1 MSRAASPR
9 RPDRVPAAGRTS
21 APAPVRPLAPA
32 GEPPSLLRDPWAWAA
47 LGVVL
52 LLLVRSWGAP
62 FGEPVADD
70 FDHLHHV
77 LFAHDR
83 SWWGGGGSASFWR
96 PLAYQGYYGALSG
109 VILTHPVWIAA
120 LHAALVALTV
130 LIVHDIARRHV
141 AAPLAAI
148 AATFPWLV
156 ESARALVLVPVH
168 FVDLGLIVFSALA
181 WRLAVARRRWLAWGA
196 LLAALFCKET
206 AVATALALPWLA
218 HTDSPRARR
227 TWFLGSLAVVAAWGL
242 AYVAVR
248 SRFALALPHG
258 LESGLSPALFF
269 QPQRYGW
276 AIAGTLRAL
285 VSLPMRAAAYEP
297 FVVVAALLVVGAAA
311 VLFAT
316 DAAARARLAGA
327 RRVIVAGL
335 GWGVLASATLLTVYP
350 VWSPERVVY
359 SALGPGLALTVLL
372 AAAHPMLPVALLVLR
387 LVTFAAAPA
396 APARVTLSP
405 PETGAFVD
413 FERLTRL
420 QRLMVEARTTLRRE
434 FPTLPRGAGVAML
447 HPPFM
452 ADYAA
457 GDKALQVWY
466 RDSTVRWLKWD
477 QMAANEGRTAH
488 GALEFQADA
497 TPSFRRIE
505 PAALRLL
512 FVAGGLERASRYADA
527 VDLLARADSLQRD
540 REAHHM
546 LGRILGLRAWC
557 LGGAGRVREAEQ
569 VARQSLAIA
578 PENAD
583 GHLTMSA
590 ILNGRNE
597 WSASLRHL
605 DTLETWYPGYPA
617 AVEMRKGILVR
628 MSENGIEVGRRQV
641 TGAR

>member
-1 MSRAASPR
+1 MSRAARPVRAPRPSPASR
-9 RPDRVPAAGRTS
+9 A
-21 APAPVRPLAPA
+21 APATPVPPLAPG
-32 GEPPSLLRDPWAWAA
+32 GEPPPLFRDPWAWAA

-52 LLLVRSWGAP
+52 LLIVRSWGAP

-96 PLAYQGYYGALSG
+96 PLAYQGYYGALAG
-109 VILTHPVWIAA
+109 VILTHPAWIAA
-120 LHAALVALTV
+120 LHAAFVALTV
-130 LIVHDIARRHV
+130 LLVHDIARRHV

-148 AATFPWLV
+148 AAAFPWLV

-181 WRLAVARRRWLAWGA
+181 WWLAAARRRWLAWGA
-196 LLAALFCKET
+196 LLAALLCKET

-227 TWFLGSLAVVAAWGL
+227 TWILGSLVVLAVWGF

-258 LESGLSPALFF
+258 LESGLSPALLL

-285 VSLPMRAAAYEP
+285 VSLPMRAAAHEP
-297 FVVVAALLVVGAAA
+297 LVVVAALLVLGAAGVA
-311 VLFAT
+311 FAT
-316 DAAARARLAGA
+316 DAKARARLAGA
-327 RRVIVAGL
+327 RRVIVSGL
-335 GWGVLASATLLTVYP
+335 AWGVLASATLLTVYP

-359 SALGPGLALTVLL
+359 AAIGPGLALTALL
-372 AAAHPMLPVALLVLR
+372 AAAHPLLPVALLALR
-387 LVTFAAAPA
+387 LATFATAPA
-396 APARVTLSP
+396 APPRVTLSP

-413 FERLTRL
+413 FERLARL
-420 QRLMVEARTTLRRE
+420 QRLMLEARTTLRRE

-466 RDSTVRWLKWD
+466 RDSTVRWIKWEP
-477 QMAANEGRTAH
+477 MAASEGRNVH

-505 PAALRLL
+505 PQALRLL
-512 FVAGGLERASRYADA
+512 FVAGGLERESRYAEA
-527 VDLLARADSLQRD
+527 VDTLARADSLQRD

-557 LGGAGRVREAEQ
+557 LGGAGRVREAEAL
-569 VARQSLAIA
+569 ARQSLAIS

-583 GHLTMSA
+583 GHLAMSA
-590 ILNGRNE
+590 ILNGRQE

-617 AVEMRKGILVR
+617 AVQMRKGVLVR
-628 MSENGIEVGRRQV
+628 MSDAGIEVGRRQ
-641 TGAR
+641 ARTP